1 MADRTSYDEDMSQE
15 EVADRLRE
23 LAENIESDGSA
34 DVRVGNKAVRLSPGA
49 SINLSIEA
57 VEESRRFRSDRESIS
72 LDMSWTPES

>member
-1 MADRTSYDEDMSQE
+1 MADRTSYDEDLSQE

-49 SINLSIEA
+49 SINFSIEA

>member
-1 MADRTSYDEDMSQE
+1 MADRTSYDEDLSQE